1 MAKENS
7 NRDYQER
14 LVRQNNKRERREKMV
29 RETGKMSI
37 AKKNRIAR

>member
-7 NRDYQER
+7 NIDYQER

-37 AKKNRIAR
+37 AKRD